1 MPLDTKLFVGNLSIA
16 TTEEELGKLFAQSG
30 SVAAVELITVQNVGT
45 PKTFAFIEMGSKL
58 EAEKAVHLLNGREVK
73 GRTIKVNIAQPREK
87 RPEGR
92 SWYTDPPPPASR
104 NANSPRRSS

>member
-1 MPLDTKLFVGNLSIA
+1 LDTKLFVGNLSRA

-30 SVAAVELITVQNVGT
+30 SVATVELITVQNVGS
-45 PKTFAFIEMGSKL
+45 PKTFAFIEMSSHQ
-58 EAEKAVHLLNGREVK
+58 EAEKAIHLLNGRELK
-73 GRTIKVNIAQPREK
+73 GRAIKVNIARPREK

-104 NANSPRRSS
+104 NANSPRRAS